1 MTTIT
6 IYKSDSGSFRGFT
19 CNGHAGFSHSGKDI
33 VCAAISILVI
43 NTINSLEELAHEEM
57 TLHND
62 ETTGYID
69 CRFVH
74 EIGSESKLLM
84 DSMLLGLESIAE
96 QYGSK
101 YLRLIF
107 KEV

>member
-6 IYKSDSGSFRGFT
+6 IYKSNTEGFRGFT
-19 CNGHAGFSHSGKDI
+19 CSGHAGFANSGRDI
-33 VCAAISILVI
+33 VCAAISMLVI
-43 NTINSLEELAHEEM
+43 NTVNSLEELTHEEM
-57 TLHND
+57 TLRND
-62 ETTGYID
+62 EATGYID
-69 CRFVH
+69 CRFPH
-74 EIGSESKLLM
+74 EISSESAVLM
-84 DSMLLGLESIAE
+84 DSMRLGLESIAE

>member
-6 IYKSDSGSFRGFT
+6 IYKSDNRSFQGFT
-19 CNGHAGFSHSGKDI
+19 CKGHAGFADSGRDI
-33 VCAAISILVI
+33 VCAAVSILVI
-43 NTINSLEELAHEEM
+43 NTINSLEELVHEEM
-57 TLHND
+57 TLNND
-62 ETTGYID
+62 EATGYID
-69 CRFVH
+69 CRFSH
-74 EIGSESKLLM
+74 EISAEAKLLM
-84 DSMLLGLESIAE
+84 DSMILGLESIAE

>member
-6 IYKSDSGSFRGFT
+6 IYKSNTGSFQGFT
-19 CNGHAGFSHSGKDI
+19 CSGHAGFAYSGKDI
-33 VCAAISILVI
+33 VCAAVSILVI
-43 NTINSLEELAHEEM
+43 NTINSLEELVHEEM
-57 TLHND
+57 TLNTD
-62 ETTGYID
+62 EATGYID
-69 CRFVH
+69 CRFTH
-74 EIGSESKLLM
+74 EIRSQAQLLM
-84 DSMLLGLESIAE
+84 DSMILGLESIAE